1 MSEKV
6 GVAGGILADAVES
19 KQFFVAYNPR
29 PKEQRI
35 SFAPKLFEQ
44 VMVMVNHPI
53 TLLKY

>member
-1 MSEKV
+1 M

-19 KQFFVAYNPR
+19 KKMLVAYK

-44 VMVMVNHPI
+44 VMVYVNHSNKQ
-53 TLLKY
+53 L